1 MSARF
6 KLLCL
11 SLVAFAAF
19 MVHGH
24 AASALS
30 DHLQINT
37 LAGVPVIG
45 FDLTEGELESIGL
58 SALGISPGAPP
69 PGFNAQ
75 FSVILT
81 EPPNEPV
88 EPGETL
94 YFLPTGEA
102 ISDLL
107 MVDGVSQGIFFASD
121 GDPNFG
127 SYVAIALGL
136 PFFALVETGE
146 LQDLTPYLPGSP
158 NQILVQSDVV
168 VPEPATAALLVAGLV
183 GMALRR
189 RAVL

>member
-1 MSARF
+1 MSSARF
-6 KLLCL
+6 KLFCL

-81 EPPNEPV
+81 EPPGEPV
-88 EPGETL
+88 TPGETV
-94 YFLPTGEA
+94 YYLPTGEA

-127 SYVAIALGL
+127 SYVTIALGL

-168 VPEPATAALLVAGLV
+168 PEPATAALLVAGLV